1 METSF
6 SASNAPG
13 ATLVALCA
21 VGSEKPLSNE
31 LRKLG
36 FSVIAGSLGNARFR
50 SDLAGVYRA
59 LMSLRTAD
67 RLLLEIA
74 TFPSDNFDTL
84 FEGVHSAP
92 WEDVIPVG
100 AGIRVCKVRTNR
112 SKLTAE
118 TSIQAMVHKA
128 VATRLC
134 EKQKI
139 NRLPET
145 GFIAEIRVYIEK
157 DHVSALLD
165 LSGEPLFKRGYRIE
179 GGIAPLRETTAA
191 AVLLLANWRRK
202 FPLYDPFCG
211 SGTIAIEAA
220 LYAWDAAPCM
230 TRTFAV
236 SGLAFH
242 NELLEKKTREELLA
256 KVDMNHVIRVYGSD
270 ADIRSVSIAKSNIN
284 RAYEIALGKKPSAG
298 IQSELKLPFAPNIRM
313 TPMEHAVA
321 PDKEAGFI
329 ITNPPYGR
337 RLGGK
342 TEAEAIYGGM
352 AGLRT
357 RFPQWKLGV
366 VTDESGFES
375 FFGKK
380 ANSCKEITN
389 GSIPSYFFQYDK
401 V

>member
-6 SASNAPG
+6 SATS

-21 VGSEKPLSNE
+21 VGAEKPLSNE

-36 FSVIAGSLGNARFR
+36 FSVIAGGFGKARFR
-50 SDLAGVYRA
+50 ADLAGVYRA
-59 LMSLRTAD
+59 LMALRTAD

-74 TFPSDNFDTL
+74 AFPSDNFNAL
-84 FEGVHSAP
+84 FEGVRSIS
-92 WEDVIPVG
+92 WEDVIPAG
-100 AGIRVCKVRTNR
+100 AGVRVGKVRTNR

-118 TSIQAMVHKA
+118 TTIQAMVHKA

-134 EKQKI
+134 EKRKI

-145 GFIAEIRVYIEK
+145 GFIAEIWVYIEK
-157 DHVSALLD
+157 DIVSVLLD
-165 LSGEPLFKRGYRIE
+165 LSGEPLFKRGYRTE
-179 GGIAPLRETTAA
+179 GGVAPLRETTAA

-230 TRTFAV
+230 MRTFAI

-242 NELLEKKTREELLA
+242 NELLEKKTREELFA
-256 KVDMNHVIRVYGSD
+256 KVDVNRVIRVYGSD
-270 ADIRSVSIAKSNIN
+270 ADIRSVSIARSNIN
-284 RAYEIALGKKPSAG
+284 RAYELALGKKPSAG
-298 IQSELKLPFAPNIRM
+298 IQTELKLPFAPKIRM
-313 TPMEHAVA
+313 TPMEQAVA
-321 PDKEAGFI
+321 PDKETGFI
-329 ITNPPYGR
+329 ITNPPYGK

-342 TEAEAIYGGM
+342 TEAEATYSGM
-352 AGLRT
+352 ASLRT
-357 RFPQWKLGV
+357 RFPQWKLCV
-366 VTDESGFES
+366 VADEPGFES

-380 ANSCKEITN
+380 ADSCKEITN
-389 GSIPSYFFQYDK
+389 GSTPSYFFQYNK

>member
-1 METSF
+1 MDASF
-6 SASNAPG
+6 SASNV
-13 ATLVALCA
+13 TLVALCA
-21 VGSEKPLSNE
+21 VGAEKPLSNE

-36 FSVIAGSLGNARFR
+36 FSVIEGGFGKARFR

-74 TFPSDNFDTL
+74 AFPSDNFDAL
-84 FEGVHSAP
+84 FEGVRSAP
-92 WEDVIPVG
+92 WEDVIPAG
-100 AGIRVCKVRTNR
+100 AGIRVGKVRTNR

-118 TSIQAMVHKA
+118 TTIQAMVHKA
-128 VATRLC
+128 AATRLC
-134 EKQKI
+134 EKRTI

-157 DHVSALLD
+157 NVVSVSLD
-165 LSGEPLFKRGYRIE
+165 LSGDPLFKRGYRTE

-230 TRTFAV
+230 MRTFAV

-242 NELLEKKTREELLA
+242 NGRLEKTTREELLS
-256 KVDMNHVIRVYGSD
+256 KVDVNRVVRIYGSD
-270 ADIRSVSIAKSNIN
+270 ADARSVSIAKSNIN

-298 IQSELKLPFAPNIRM
+298 IQAELKLPFAPNIRM
-313 TPMEHAVA
+313 MPMERAVA
-321 PDKEAGFI
+321 PDKDAGFI
-329 ITNPPYGR
+329 ITNPPYGK

-342 TEAEAIYGGM
+342 TEAEATYGGM

-357 RFPQWKLGV
+357 RFPRWKIGV
-366 VTDESGFES
+366 VTDETGFES

-380 ANSCKEITN
+380 ADSCKEITN
-389 GSIPSYFFQYDK
+389 GSMSSYFFQYDT

>member
-6 SASNAPG
+6 NASG

-21 VGSEKPLSNE
+21 VGAEKPLSNE

-36 FSVIAGSLGNARFR
+36 FSVTAGGFGNARFR
-50 SDLAGVYRA
+50 ADLAGVYRA
-59 LMSLRTAD
+59 LMALRTAD

-74 TFPSDNFDTL
+74 AFPSDNFDAL
-84 FEGVHSAP
+84 FEGALSAP
-92 WEDVIPVG
+92 WEDFIPASAGVRVG
-100 AGIRVCKVRTNR
+100 KVRTNR

-118 TSIQAMVHKA
+118 TAIQSMVHKA

-134 EKQKI
+134 EKRKI

-145 GFIAEIRVYIEK
+145 GFIAEVRVYIEK
-157 DHVSALLD
+157 DIVSLLLD

-179 GGIAPLRETTAA
+179 GGAAPLRETTAA
-191 AVLLLANWRRK
+191 AILLLANWRRK
-202 FPLYDPFCG
+202 IPLYDPFCG

-220 LYAWDAAPCM
+220 LYAWNAAPCM

-242 NELLEKKTREELLA
+242 DAALEKKTREELLT
-256 KVDMNHVIRVYGSD
+256 KVDVNHVIRVYGSD
-270 ADIRSVSIAKSNIN
+270 ADARSVSIAKSNIN
-284 RAYEIALGKKPSAG
+284 RAYEIALGKNPSAG
-298 IQSELKLPFAPNIRM
+298 IQAELKLPFAPSVKM
-313 TPMEHAVA
+313 APMEHAAA
-321 PDKEAGFI
+321 PGREAGFI

-342 TEAEAIYGGM
+342 TEAEATYSGM

-366 VTDESGFES
+366 VTDEPGFES

-380 ANSCKEITN
+380 ADSCKEITN

>member
-1 METSF
+1 MEISF
-6 SASNAPG
+6 SATG
-13 ATLVALCA
+13 ATFVALCA
-21 VGSEKPLSNE
+21 VGAEKPLSNE

-36 FSVIAGSLGNARFR
+36 FSIIAGGFGKVRFR
-50 SDLAGVYRA
+50 SDIVCVYRA
-59 LMSLRTAD
+59 LMALRTAD

-74 TFPSDNFDTL
+74 AFPADNFDTL
-84 FEGVHSAP
+84 FEGVRSAP
-92 WEDVIPVG
+92 WEDLIPVG
-100 AGIRVCKVRTNR
+100 AGVHIGKVRTNR

-118 TSIQAMVHKA
+118 TAIQAMVHKA
-128 VATRLC
+128 VALRLC
-134 EKQKI
+134 EKRKI

-145 GFIAEIRVYIEK
+145 GFIAEIWVYIEK
-157 DHVSALLD
+157 DIVFVLLD
-165 LSGEPLFKRGYRIE
+165 LSGEPLFKRGYRTE

-191 AVLLLANWRRK
+191 AVLLLENWRRK

-211 SGTIAIEAA
+211 SGTIVIEAA

-230 TRTFAV
+230 MRTFAV

-256 KVDMNHVIRVYGSD
+256 KVDVNRVIRVYGSD
-270 ADIRSVSIAKSNIN
+270 ADARSVSMAMSNIN

-298 IQSELKLPFAPNIRM
+298 IQAELKLPFVPNIKM

-321 PDKEAGFI
+321 PDKETGFI

-342 TEAEAIYGGM
+342 TEAEATYSGM

-357 RFPQWKLGV
+357 RFSQWKLGII
-366 VTDESGFES
+366 TDDPGFES

-380 ANSCKEITN
+380 ADSCKEITN

-401 V
+401 